1 MSSSPK
7 HQIFSLAGDIAQVK
21 DQLRLVLETLGR
33 LDGGGRSSFTLAEWR
48 ARHGLSESQYHKLRR
63 QGRGPRTMQTGDVG
77 VRVSVEA
84 DIDWVRDRERD
95 AAERH
100 QHQGEEA
107 AE

>member
-7 HQIFSLAGDIAQVK
+7 HQIFSLAGDIAEVK
-21 DQLRLVLETLGR
+21 SQLRLVLETLGR

-48 ARHGLSESQYHKLRR
+48 KRHGLSESQHHKLRR
-63 QGRGPRTMQTGDVG
+63 QGRGPRTMRTGDVG

-84 DIDWVRDRERD
+84 DREWVRERERE
-95 AAERH
+95 AAER
-100 QHQGEEA
+100 QQQQGE

>member
-7 HQIFSLAGDIAQVK
+7 HQIFSLAGDIAEVK
-21 DQLRLVLETLGR
+21 SQLRLVLETLAR
-33 LDGGGRSSFTLAEWR
+33 LDGGGRSSYTITEWR

-77 VRVSVEA
+77 VRVSMEA
-84 DIDWVRDRERD
+84 DVDWVRDRERE

-100 QHQGEEA
+100 QQQGEA